1 MNPRKRQTGNYYI
14 SSCII
19 KGEKMKKL
27 FMVLCVVIM
36 FFGIVGCPSDDPAP
50 QSFTSSSIAQVGG
63 GTSDGGGASPV
74 PEPATLLLLGSGLVG
89 LAGFGRKRFK
99 K

>member
-1 MNPRKRQTGNYYI
+1 
-14 SSCII
+14 
-19 KGEKMKKL
+19 MKKL

-36 FFGIVGCPSDDPAP
+36 FFGIVGCPSNDELTPN
-50 QSFTSSSIAQVGG
+50 SSPSTLVSKSSTDT
-63 GTSDGGGASPV
+63 TSDDGPSPV

-89 LAGFGRKRFK
+89 LAAYGKKRFK